1 MTHSPDLPTLT
12 FYARDGCH
20 LCDEARADLQG
31 VLEDRVKRGEPI
43 ARVHVVNI
51 DAHPQLR
58 ERYNDVIPV
67 MAVSGAELPLA
78 MGRRTIGRF
87 LDNALGRLA

>member
-1 MTHSPDLPTLT
+1 MNHSPDLPELT

-20 LCDEARADLQG
+20 LCDEARADLQA
-31 VLEDRVKRGEPI
+31 VLEERVMRGEPI

-51 DAHPQLR
+51 DTQPHMR

-67 MAVSGAELPLA
+67 LALRGAELPLA
-78 MGRRTIGRF
+78 MGKRTIGRF
-87 LDNALGRLA
+87 LDQALGRLA

>member
-1 MTHSPDLPTLT
+1 MTHSPDLPTLM

-20 LCDEARADLQG
+20 LCDEARADLQA
-31 VLEDRVKRGEPI
+31 VLEERVKRGEPI
-43 ARVHVVNI
+43 ARVHVVNV
-51 DAHPQLR
+51 DTQPSLR

-67 MAVSGAELPLA
+67 LKLQGSELPLA

-87 LDNALGRLA
+87 LDQALGRLA

>member
-20 LCDEARADLQG
+20 LCDEARADLQA

-43 ARVHVVNI
+43 ARVRVVNL
-51 DAHPQLR
+51 DTHPELR

-67 MAVSGAELPLA
+67 MKLHGSELPLA
-78 MGRRTIGRF
+78 MGQRTINRF
-87 LDNALGRLA
+87 LDQALGRLA